1 MKIFVLSPNLDTLFT
16 KEQLKVIESAG
27 DALFV
32 KEIQPFENVKELF
45 EGNEERILAI
55 DPDFC
60 DWKVPS
66 EIIDKIPNLKAICL
80 QTTSFSWLD
89 IDHAKQKGIPV
100 MNLRGFST
108 EAVAEWAFL
117 MALSV
122 ARKIP
127 LVANDN
133 WGQDYDKHKGI
144 ELKDK
149 TVGIVG
155 LGRIGLR
162 IAELCE
168 GFGMNVVYW
177 SKNSRNKKYKYADLE
192 DLMKDSDLIFPVL
205 AQNEETQGLITD
217 DLLRKMKPEAIFVSI
232 VHHVYNHDL
241 LLKLVKAG
249 SIYGYAFEE
258 DGGKVFDK
266 FEGNVYAS
274 PALAWCTVDS
284 LRKNAE
290 QWLDSITKAMVEN
303 YETRVT

>member
-1 MKIFVLSPNLDTLFT
+1 MKIFILSPNLNTLFT
-16 KEQLKVIESAG
+16 TEQLEKINSVG
-27 DALFV
+27 DAVFI
-32 KEIQPFENVKELF
+32 KETQPFENVKELF
-45 EGNEERILAI
+45 EGDENRILAI

-60 DWKVPS
+60 DWKVPN
-66 EIIDKIPNLKAICL
+66 EVIDKIPNLKAICL
-80 QTTSFSWLD
+80 QTTSFSWID
-89 IDHAKQKGIPV
+89 IDHAKQKGVPV

-127 LVANDN
+127 LVAKDN

-144 ELKDK
+144 ELKGK

-155 LGRIGLR
+155 LGRIGSR

-168 GFGMNVVYW
+168 GFGMEVIYW
-177 SKNSRNKKYKYADLE
+177 SKNSKSEKYKHVELAE
-192 DLMKDSDLIFPVL
+192 LMKTSDLIFPVL
-205 AQNEETQGLITD
+205 AQNKETNGLVTD
-217 DLLRKMKPEAIFVSI
+217 ALLKSMKKEAIFVSI

-241 LLKLVKAG
+241 LLDLVKNG

-266 FEGNVYAS
+266 FDGNVYAS

-284 LRKNAE
+284 LRRNAE
-290 QWLDSITKAMVEN
+290 QWVESISNAVKEN
-303 YETRVT
+303 YETRVN

>member
-1 MKIFVLSPNLDTLFT
+1 MKIIILSPNADTLFT
-16 KEQLKVIESAG
+16 AEQYKKLESLG
-27 DALFV
+27 ETLFV
-32 KEIQPFENVKELF
+32 KEIKPFAEIEELF
-45 EGNEERILAI
+45 TEGEKVIAI

-60 DWKVPS
+60 DWKVPN
-66 EIIDKIPNLKAICL
+66 EVIDKIPDLKAICL
-80 QTTSFSWLD
+80 QTTSFSWID
-89 IDHAKQKGIPV
+89 IDHAKEKGIPV

-117 MALSV
+117 MALNV

-127 LVANDN
+127 LVAKDN
-133 WGQDYDKHKGI
+133 WGQDYDIHKGM
-144 ELKDK
+144 ELKGK
-149 TVGIVG
+149 TAGIVG
-155 LGRIGLR
+155 LGRIGSR

-177 SKNSRNKKYKYADLE
+177 SKNSKSEKYKHIELAE
-192 DLMKDSDLIFPVL
+192 LMKNSDLIFPVL
-205 AQNEETQGLITD
+205 AQNKETQGLITD
-217 DLLRKMKPEAIFVSI
+217 DLLRSMQPKAIFVSV

-241 LLKLVKAG
+241 LLELVKNG

-290 QWLDSITKAMVEN
+290 QWVESISKAVVAN
-303 YETRVT
+303 YETRVN

>member
-1 MKIFVLSPNLDTLFT
+1 MKIIILSPNADTLFT
-16 KEQLKVIESAG
+16 VEQYKKLESLG
-27 DALFV
+27 ETLFV
-32 KEIQPFENVKELF
+32 KEIKPFAEIEELF
-45 EGNEERILAI
+45 VEGDKVLAL

-60 DWKVPS
+60 DWKVPN
-66 EIIDKIPNLKAICL
+66 EVIDKIPDLKAICL
-80 QTTSFSWLD
+80 QTTSFSWID

-117 MALSV
+117 MALNV

-127 LVANDN
+127 LVAKDN

-144 ELKDK
+144 ELRGK
-149 TVGIVG
+149 TTGIVG
-155 LGRIGLR
+155 LGRIGSR

-177 SKNSRNKKYKYADLE
+177 SKKSKSEKYKHVELAE
-192 DLMKDSDLIFPVL
+192 LMKNSDLIFPVL
-205 AQNEETQGLITD
+205 AQNKETQGLITD
-217 DLLRKMKPEAIFVSI
+217 ALLRNMKPEAIFVSV
-232 VHHVYNHDL
+232 VHHVYNHEL
-241 LLKLVKAG
+241 LLELVKEG

-266 FEGNVYAS
+266 YEGNVYAS

-290 QWLDSITKAMVEN
+290 QWVDSITKAVVAN
-303 YETRVT
+303 YETRVN